1 MPTSPRLHAPDRQLH
16 HCSHTGVVEIEMD
29 FSPLFPLLLS
39 SPSSFLPFFLF
50 PFLSASSPSPPLSS
64 HYSLHPPHMPSHM
77 QAMSAHVGSVVDG
90 PTSSGKVQLI
100 KGIGLLCGRF
110 VPTFHCS
117 ALLEKATIARI
128 FEGLAQV
135 LIAAVKT
142 TAQWRGCN
150 KMRVHVSLFIGWF
163 LGVFL
168 RCPHST
174 DILPLCSVPNDAH
187 HLRRTTV
194 SAVLLSAAMWKK
206 SQSILCTEPV
216 FVAGNF

>member
-16 HCSHTGVVEIEMD
+16 HCSHTGVVEIEMN
-29 FSPLFPLLLS
+29 FSPLFPLPPFPLPLLS
-39 SPSSFLPFFLF
+39 FPSFFLF
-50 PFLSASSPSPPLSS
+50 PFLSAFSPSPLPP
-64 HYSLHPPHMPSHM
+64 HTIAYSPHMPSHM

-128 FEGLAQV
+128 FEGLGQV

-142 TAQWRGCN
+142 TAQWR
-150 KMRVHVSLFIGWF
+150 L
-163 LGVFL
+163 
-168 RCPHST
+168 
-174 DILPLCSVPNDAH
+174 
-187 HLRRTTV
+187 
-194 SAVLLSAAMWKK
+194 
-206 SQSILCTEPV
+206 
-216 FVAGNF
+216 

>member
-16 HCSHTGVVEIEMD
+16 HCSHTGVIEIEMN
-29 FSPLFPLLLS
+29 FPPLFPLLPFLS
-39 SPSSFLPFFLF
+39 LFFPSLPSFS
-50 PFLSASSPSPPLSS
+50 FLSASSPSPPPSS
-64 HYSLHPPHMPSHM
+64 HYSLHTPHMPSHM

-100 KGIGLLCGRF
+100 KGIGLFCGRF

-142 TAQWRGCN
+142 TAQWR
-150 KMRVHVSLFIGWF
+150 L
-163 LGVFL
+163 
-168 RCPHST
+168 
-174 DILPLCSVPNDAH
+174 
-187 HLRRTTV
+187 
-194 SAVLLSAAMWKK
+194 
-206 SQSILCTEPV
+206 
-216 FVAGNF
+216 